1 MASDLD
7 RIIDYETMLH
17 NTSNRKKLAILKAL
31 LSPDFREE
39 GKSGLS
45 FDFKLITTQMQ
56 SEKDSEW
63 TVHSQ
68 NYQCITLSESV
79 QLLLYQSAHRNQQGN
94 YSDFCK
100 RSSIWALNKGHRKM
114 QYHQGTPCEAFSI
127 SENISAKQSA
137 NSL

>member
-7 RIIDYETMLH
+7 RIIEYETMLQDK
-17 NTSNRKKLAILKAL
+17 NTRSNQKILEKL
-31 LSPDFREE
+31 LSPDFREVE
-39 GKSGLS
+39 KSGLS

-100 RSSIWALNKGHRKM
+100 RSSIWLFNKGRWQM
-114 QYHQGTPCEAFSI
+114 PYHQGMPCETFSI